1 MSSFLTSS
9 IKEIAADEDKRK
21 VFINFFYLSLER
33 ITQLIIIIVIN
44 RLLIN
49 YYNFGDFSSWQYSLV
64 ILAIFMTGTWICGS
78 EVVIP
83 KLLDRPTKVSAII
96 SNVVVLRLVTGIVVA
111 LCMAVWG
118 LFAANGLSRQFIIGL
133 AMSVALRET
142 FIVGLTWYQSQARLK
157 LPCLILIAAAI
168 IKLVV
173 VYIGVRN
180 QLPINCLWAAWVIES
195 LLPCCFIFYSFRK
208 ATSFRFIKPDAE
220 IYSYLKIGVAVW
232 FCLIMQQVTMKFD
245 RVYLEGKISG
255 ETYSNYAAALQLV
268 DNWYAICILFVQAI
282 APIFIFK
289 YIDIA
294 TIKKKLPFCIF
305 ATLAVTCAG
314 ALATTIL
321 ADLIIHILYG
331 SKLANAYSYLRTF
344 IWLTPI
350 LAIDQLLSMVL
361 IRLKRLKM
369 LAIKWVI
376 AFGLVIAIVP
386 SIFHYMG
393 VSDIFIGLSVVYA
406 FNIIYSMRC
415 ISAVR

>member
-1 MSSFLTSS
+1 MSNFLLSA
-9 IKEIAADEDKRK
+9 IKKITADEDKRK
-21 VFINFFYLSLER
+21 VFVNFFYLSLER
-33 ITQLIIIIVIN
+33 ITQLIIIIITN

-49 YYNFGDFSSWQYSLV
+49 NYNFGDFSSWQYSLV
-64 ILAIFMTGTWICGS
+64 ILAIFMTGTWICGA

-96 SNVVVLRLVTGIVVA
+96 SNVVVLRLAAGICVA
-111 LCMAVWG
+111 MGMALWG
-118 LFAANGLSRQFIIGL
+118 IFAADGLSRQFIIGL
-133 AMSVALRET
+133 AVSVALRET

-157 LPCLILIAAAI
+157 LPCLVLIAAAI
-168 IKLVV
+168 IKLIVIYV
-173 VYIGVRN
+173 GVRN
-180 QLPINCLWAAWVIES
+180 HLPINYLWVAWVIES

-208 ATSFRFIKPDAE
+208 ATDFRFIKPDRE
-220 IYSYLKIGVAVW
+220 IYSCLKIGVAVW
-232 FCLIMQQVTMKFD
+232 FCLIMQQITMKFD

-305 ATLAVTCAG
+305 ATLAVTCTG
-314 ALATTIL
+314 ALATTVL

-331 SKLANAYSYLRTF
+331 TKLVNAYSYLRTF
-344 IWLTPI
+344 VWLTPI

-361 IRLKRLKM
+361 IRSKQLKM
-369 LAIKWVI
+369 LAIKWLI
-376 AFGLVIAIVP
+376 AFGLVISIVP
-386 SIFHYMG
+386 SIFHYLG
-393 VSDIFIGLSVVYA
+393 ISDIVFGLAVVYA